1 MEGFLLFCMRCKAW
15 KQESKV
21 KVLDIKKNG
30 DDLLVFRCPDCRTD
44 QMAYRVRPD
53 AISEEVDD

>member
-1 MEGFLLFCMRCKAW
+1 MRCKAW

>member
-1 MEGFLLFCMRCKAW
+1 MRCKAW

-44 QMAYRVRPD
+44 QMDYRVRPD